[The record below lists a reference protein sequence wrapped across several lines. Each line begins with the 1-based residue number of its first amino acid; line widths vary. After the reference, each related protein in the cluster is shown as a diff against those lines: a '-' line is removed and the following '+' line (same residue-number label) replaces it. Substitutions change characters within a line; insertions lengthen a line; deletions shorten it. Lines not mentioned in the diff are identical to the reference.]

1 MNWPSS
7 SRLSFPYFLIP
18 WYHGEN
24 MVSGLEHLH
33 AGNSAQVLP
42 LEIVLILS
50 NGAQIIILG
59 HQPKAVVRL
68 KCYNYISK

>member
-1 MNWPSS
+1 
-7 SRLSFPYFLIP
+7 
-18 WYHGEN
+18 

-33 AGNSAQVLP
+33 VGNSAQVLP
-42 LEIVLILS
+42 LEIVLMLS

-68 KCYNYISK
+68 KCYNCIPK

>member
-42 LEIVLILS
+42 LEIVLMQWCS
-50 NGAQIIILG
+50 DYYT
-59 HQPKAVVRL
+59 R
-68 KCYNYISK
+68 SST

>member
-33 AGNSAQVLP
+33 AGNSAQVLS

-68 KCYNYISK
+68 KC